1 MNAELICWRSDS
13 GSADVRQHFLMNIGC
28 FSVFLVGWMS
38 HYCLFIC
45 LLMFCWAPLFIQ
57 SHLRFNHRR
66 NSVVF
71 LFSSAIVTNGQ
82 MWCRRPLV

>member
-1 MNAELICWRSDS
+1 
-13 GSADVRQHFLMNIGC
+13 MNIGC

-66 NSVVF
+66 NSVVSPF
-71 LFSSAIVTNGQ
+71 
-82 MWCRRPLV
+82 PLRLLLMDRCGAAALWSEKFPQVLKVLARVMGSGS